1 MWSNV
6 FLYIYYFVFSDSFTP
21 GFQIFLTIDVKLAY
35 IFTHCVLSSCINSLS
50 YPDYQCYFYSKNI
63 MQNWVAS
70 KLSGVSVVTAK
81 ESVQNIPYLSD
92 VSFYEWRK
100 KATADET
107 DRQQATWWQG
117 TANTDRQQ
125 HDDGGQLTQTDS
137 NLGEWISC
145 LDRSTGMHACII
157 LNSSM
162 HVQVH
167 PLFLLPLAARGQ

>member
-1 MWSNV
+1 M
-6 FLYIYYFVFSDSFTP
+6 FFYIYIILSFLISSLLAFKYSWQSTSNELTFSPTAYFQVVFTE
-21 GFQIFLTIDVKLAY
+21 
-35 IFTHCVLSSCINSLS
+35 LSGLS
-50 YPDYQCYFYSKNI
+50 MLLLF
-63 MQNWVAS
+63 QNWVAS

-100 KATADET
+100 KAMADET